1 MASESSFYKCCSNLF
16 ATWLRVRILLVFVI
30 ILTIIE
36 IALSAWLM
44 QMNQGDM
51 TMVNAAG
58 SPIDWA
64 KDFCGGIP
72 IKLLVPFSFTY
83 SEGDFKS
90 SKSSYCGWSP
100 TNSIFRLIVSI
111 FAIIT
116 LMLLFFKTSFSYI
129 ARTWII
135 ILTILYFTIF
145 VLDAAAN
152 YIGLTSC
159 TSNFQGT
166 VFYRSDITINCDSS
180 YYSMHV
186 FFDIFTSSS
195 LLLLQASWGNCKNL
209 YNEFTAFGTV

>member
-1 MASESSFYKCCSNLF
+1 M
-16 ATWLRVRILLVFVI
+16 IQ
-30 ILTIIE
+30 

-44 QMNQGDM
+44 QMNQGDITM
-51 TMVNAAG
+51 TNTAG
-58 SPIDWA
+58 DAVDWS

-83 SEGDFKS
+83 SLGDFKS
-90 SKSSYCGWSP
+90 AKSSYCGWSP
-100 TNSIFRLIVSI
+100 TNSIFRLVVSI
-111 FAIIT
+111 FAFVT
-116 LMLLFFKTSFSYI
+116 LILLFLKTAFSHI

-135 ILTILYFTIF
+135 ILTILYFSIF

-152 YIGLTSC
+152 YVGLTSC
-159 TSNFQGT
+159 SSNFEGT
-166 VFYRSDITINCDSS
+166 IFYKSDIKISCDSS

-186 FFDIFTSSS
+186 FFDILISSS